1 MLPIFGNYNQK
12 SSRRHF
18 LTAGAIG
25 LGGLSLVDLLRAEAY
40 SGITSSNKSVINIH
54 LDGGP
59 PQLDMFDLKPEA
71 PVEIR
76 GEFKPIATKVPG
88 IQVGELLPKIAL
100 IADQSVFVRSLVGS
114 AGAHDGFQCQSGF
127 TAKELSNIGGMP
139 AFGSVLSKLFSANNN
154 QAPAFV
160 DIMQGRP
167 QVRNSARPGFLGPT
181 YTPFRPDISHLFTRE
196 LEDGMKG
203 ELARRGNSHTVKL
216 NLIDGITPDLLND
229 RTKLLASFDAARKN
243 LDASGTMDALD
254 RFTQQAVDI
263 ILSGKLANALDLSKE
278 SPAVVAKYTLTTN
291 EPKRFNTS
299 EDGNAGKKLLIAR
312 RMIEAGVRC
321 VSVSFSDFDTHEG
334 NFPRMRQL
342 LPIVDNAIFA
352 LITDLKERGKLEDTA
367 IVVWGEFGR
376 TPRIDPKSGGRHHWP
391 EVTPALL
398 AGGGFKGGQVIGATD
413 HQGGKVIARPVT
425 FQDIFASLYKSLG
438 IDTATTVNDP
448 NGRPQHL
455 LTTGIPIKELF

>member
-1 MLPIFGNYNQK
+1 MLSLFGNINQPAN
-12 SSRRHF
+12 RRHF

-25 LGGLSLVDLLRAEAY
+25 LGGFSLVDLLRAEAK

-71 PVEIR
+71 PIEIR
-76 GEFKPIATKVPG
+76 GEFKPISTKVPG
-88 IQVGELLPKIAL
+88 IQVCELLPKIAL
-100 IADQSVFVRSLVGS
+100 IADQCVFVRSLVGS

-139 AFGSVLSKLFSANNN
+139 SFGSVLAKLFASKGKD
-154 QAPAFV
+154 APAFV

-196 LEDGMKG
+196 LEAGMKG
-203 ELARRGNSHTVKL
+203 ELARRGNSHSVKL
-216 NLIDGITPDLLND
+216 SLVEGLTPDLVND

-243 LDASGTMDALD
+243 LDSSGTMDALD

-263 ILSGKLANALDLSKE
+263 ILSGKLANAMDISRE
-278 SPAVVAKYTLTTN
+278 SQGSIAKYTMPMN
-291 EPKRFNTS
+291 EPKRSNTS
-299 EDGNAGKKLLIAR
+299 DDGNAGNKLLIAR

-334 NFPRMRQL
+334 NFPRMKQL

-352 LITDLKERGKLEDTA
+352 LITDLKDRGMLDDVA

-398 AGGGFKGGQVIGATD
+398 AGGGFNGGQVIGATD
-413 HQGGKVIARPVT
+413 HQGGKVVARPVH
-425 FQDIFASLYKSLG
+425 FQDVFASLYKSLG
-438 IDTATTVNDP
+438 IDTSTTVNDP

>member
-1 MLPIFGNYNQK
+1 MLSIFGNYNQK

-18 LTAGAIG
+18 LTAGAMG
-25 LGGLSLVDLLRAEAY
+25 LSGLSLVDLLKAEAAA
-40 SGITSSNKSVINIH
+40 GIQSSNKAVINIH

-59 PQLDMFDLKPEA
+59 PQLDMFDLKPDA

-76 GEFKPIATKVPG
+76 GEFKPISTNIPG
-88 IQVGELLPKIAL
+88 LQVGELLPKISQ
-100 IADQSVFVRSLVGS
+100 IADKCVFVRSLIGS

-127 TAKELSNIGGMP
+127 AAKDQSNIGGRP
-139 AFGSVLSKLFSANNN
+139 AFGSVLAKLQGATGDS
-154 QAPAFV
+154 APAFV

-196 LEDGMKG
+196 LESGMKG
-203 ELARRGNSHTVKL
+203 ELAKRGKAHAIQL
-216 NLIDGITPDLLND
+216 NLVDGLTPDLLND
-229 RTKLLASFDAARKN
+229 RTKLLASFDASRRT
-243 LDASGTMDALD
+243 LDASGSMDALD
-254 RFTQQAVDI
+254 RFTQQAVGI
-263 ILSGKLANALDLSKE
+263 ILSGKLANAIDLEKE
-278 SPAVVAKYTLTTN
+278 SPSTVAKYSFPIN
-291 EPKRFNTS
+291 EPKRSTTS

-334 NFPRMRQL
+334 NFPRMKQL
-342 LPIVDNAIFA
+342 LPIVDNAIHA
-352 LITDLKERGKLEDTA
+352 LITDLEDRGMLNDVA

-398 AGGGFKGGQVIGATD
+398 AGGGFKGGQIIGATD
-413 HQGGKVIARPVT
+413 HHGARVVARPVT
-425 FQDIFASLYKSLG
+425 FQDIFASLYKSLN
-438 IDTATTVNDP
+438 INPLTTILDP

-455 LTTGIPIKELF
+455 LDNGIPIRELF